1 MRATRHPLH
10 RFEPS
15 IPILARSSRSI
26 DPPSCEAQASWHPRR
41 APTPL
46 ARSTVRHRL
55 QVDTNLLHGGLVVS
69 HRMATIGQN
78 RLCHLLVGCVAGRVA
93 SCGEEGAGAWRWK
106 TTHWTSRC
114 ARLDGRRRRPRRAS
128 MSWKALTMRGRAS
141 DRPWRRGTPVQPR
154 WRESRTWHI
163 SYVEGTNRKRSG
175 WPSKKHVQEPTPRAT
190 WTSSVKPTN
199 AVGRNSKSTANGS
212 KRRIAKRSR
221 SRRSS
226 RGNWLD
232 TKPI

>member
-106 TTHWTSRC
+106 TTHWTSR
-114 ARLDGRRRRPRRAS
+114 
-128 MSWKALTMRGRAS
+128 
-141 DRPWRRGTPVQPR
+141 PWRRGTPVQPR